1 MQGSDT
7 MDYWFTRGEDRSEQI
22 KKHIKEAA
30 QSIIDH
36 ADDIVDQ
43 YDFLTDLK
51 IEMNLNPDKQGNQH
65 RSYYNISTYFG
76 GRHPVKYLPVI
87 DNIHQHQQSG

>member
-1 MQGSDT
+1 

-36 ADDIVDQ
+36 ADDMVDQ
-43 YDFLTDLK
+43 YDLLIDLK
-51 IEMNLNPDKQGNQH
+51 IET
-65 RSYYNISTYFG
+65 S
-76 GRHPVKYLPVI
+76 VI
-87 DNIHQHQQSG
+87 G

>member
-7 MDYWFTRGEDRSEQI
+7 MDYWFTRGEDRSKDI
-22 KKHIKEAA
+22 KKRLKEAA

-43 YDFLTDLK
+43 YDLLTDLK
-51 IEMNLNPDKQGNQH
+51 IEMNLNPDN
-65 RSYYNISTYFG
+65 NW
-76 GRHPVKYLPVI
+76 LPTVQVTSSFLSERTI
-87 DNIHQHQQSG
+87 KLEKTHETGDTM